1 MADIFV
7 YAPNCD
13 DFDNLGECGPLDCT
27 NAKFVEEANGA
38 SELTIEHPIDEMGKW
53 SYLLEGYILQAEVP
67 VRTVPEI
74 KDGAIVT
81 QTQTWTL
88 KSTATKGQR
97 GLYSK
102 ASGGKRLATL
112 HVWADK
118 AMTIKNTFVVVKEE
132 DSRYKVRRNKGYG
145 YVSKDA
151 MESGLSNLPLAQT
164 PEAIETIVP
173 AWSIKPQLFRMYAPV
188 IDEEKV
194 VVKARHISYDLLG
207 NMTTYDPIRT
217 HPNWNSATAY
227 RAGDIVYDTLTKRI
241 HFCRV
246 PHTNHRP
253 PKVYPTPPNIVYWTD
268 NPTCEAALA
277 GILRNC
283 IKTHEFEGFTN
294 IADERVIPEWIDVSP
309 IEVILGVD
317 DGITTLWSGDLIRDN
332 WELTILND
340 AGLNRGVRIE
350 YGKNLV
356 GVNVSLDT
364 SDLITSIRP
373 IGQTNKGKPL
383 YLPAGTYTV
392 DGQTVV
398 VGASGTVN
406 SPHES
411 EYPVPHVFVMDL
423 GTAAKSGG
431 TSNTATYLKMVKACL
446 DKFSLEQ
453 CDLPLL
459 TLKVE
464 FVSLDST
471 EEYAQYKQLER
482 VFLFDRVTVWHPKI
496 GVDVL
501 TSVKRVE
508 FDPKKEQFLSLEVG
522 PVRRDATRKKLPSWK
537 LPPVQD
543 IAYAAVP
550 VGALA
555 EDVGALIELGAN
567 PTIDLA
573 VTRATIESSVGNVIK
588 GQSTS
593 AGGRLTAKVYRGGY
607 DITSALDPALFSW
620 TRESGDATA
629 DAAWAAAHA
638 GVTFV
643 DVTAAEFAANPALYH
658 CDVADPPE
666 EE

>member
-13 DFDNLGECGPLDCT
+13 DFDNLGECGPLGCT

-88 KSTATKGQR
+88 KSIATKGQR
-97 GLYSK
+97 GMYSK
-102 ASGGKRLATL
+102 PSGGKRLSTL
-112 HVWADK
+112 DIWADK
-118 AMTIKNTFVVVKEE
+118 AKTIKKTYIVVKEE
-132 DSRYKVRRNKGYG
+132 DTRYKVRRNKGYG

-151 MESGLSNLPLAQT
+151 MESGLSNLPLDQT
-164 PEAIETIVP
+164 PEAIETVVP

-207 NMTTYDPIRT
+207 NITTYDPIRT
-217 HPNWNSATAY
+217 HPNWSSLTGY
-227 RAGDIVYDTLTKRI
+227 LVGDIVFSGSTKQI
-241 HFCRV
+241 YFCKKDNLNKN
-246 PHTNHRP
+246 PASNP
-253 PKVYPTPPNIVYWTD
+253 DYWSL
-268 NPTCEAALA
+268 NPTCGAALA

-283 IKTHEFEGFTN
+283 AKAHEFEGFTN
-294 IADERVIPEWIDVSP
+294 IADERVIPEWVDVSP
-309 IEVILGVD
+309 IEALLGVD
-317 DGITTLWSGDLIRDN
+317 SGIVPLWSGDLVRDN

-340 AGLNRGVRIE
+340 AGLNRGVRID

-356 GVNVSLDT
+356 GVTVSLDT
-364 SDLITSIRP
+364 SDLITAIRP

-383 YLPAGTYTV
+383 YLPVGSYDV
-392 DGQTVV
+392 DGQHVDV
-398 VGASGTVN
+398 YPSLTVN

-411 EYPVPHVFVMDL
+411 EYPVPHIFVMDL
-423 GTAAKSGG
+423 GAAAKSSG
-431 TSNTATYLKMVKACL
+431 TNNSATYLKMVKACL
-446 DKFSLEQ
+446 DKFRLEQ

-459 TLKVE
+459 SMKVE
-464 FVSLDST
+464 FISLDST

-482 VFLFDRVTVWHPKI
+482 VYLFDRVTVWHPKI

-501 TSVKRVE
+501 TSVKRIE
-508 FDPKKEQFLSLEVG
+508 FDPVKETFTSIEVG
-522 PVRRDATRKKLPSWK
+522 PIRRDATRKKLPSWK
-537 LPPVQD
+537 LPPAQD
-543 IAYAAVP
+543 VAYSAVR